1 VLAATGLLLI
11 ALATLTPSGDPAG
24 LHKLTPLWCLV
35 CGDTGGADVIANLM
49 LFLPFAIGLRLSGA
63 SWRRTVLLCAAISL
77 TVELSQLV
85 VIPGR
90 DATLSD
96 VLTNTSSGAIGAA
109 LAPHLPDAF
118 RPSTGHARRLAT
130 LGAVVWLAAMGLSAW
145 LLAPDVV
152 DGPLLSG
159 WGGKVWEPNIFL
171 GQIRAVRLEG
181 LPMPADGIVAP
192 DSAELRRRLRQGSFT
207 LEAEVKS
214 GDEAYWSSW
223 IYKLKAGRR
232 EELTLYQL
240 RRSAGIAVPV
250 RGVEFRLQPVTATL
264 PDGLPSA
271 AGDSVRLQ
279 ASVRGGTILLRS
291 TYSGRTHSI
300 AFGLSPAYGWRL
312 VSPFELGMGDA
323 VRWFTAL
330 CLVLS
335 ISPLAYWSA
344 RGGRVAAWVPATAI
358 AAGLVVPG
366 RLAGLPPA
374 HWSEWAAAAVGAL
387 VGWALQRGAAY
398 LERRCASPSASEF
411 SSS

>member
-1 VLAATGLLLI
+1 VLAAIGLLLI

-35 CGDTGGADVIANLM
+35 CGGTGGADVIANLM

-63 SWRRTVLLCAAISL
+63 SWRGTVLLCAAISL
-77 TVELSQLV
+77 SVELLQLV

-109 LAPHLPDAF
+109 LAPQLPEAF
-118 RPSTGHARRLAT
+118 RPSIVHARRLAI

-152 DGPLLSG
+152 DGPLRSG
-159 WGGKVWEPNIFL
+159 WAGKVWEPNIFP

-181 LPMPADGIVAP
+181 RPMPGDGTVAP
-192 DSAELRRRLRQGSFT
+192 DTAELRRRLDEGSFT

-214 GDEAYWSSW
+214 GGEVYWSSW
-223 IYKLKAGRR
+223 IYKLKAGKR

-240 RRSAGIAVPV
+240 GRSAGIAVPV
-250 RGVEFRLQPVTATL
+250 RGLEFGLQPVTATL
-264 PDGLPSA
+264 PNGLPSA
-271 AGDSVRLQ
+271 AGDSVRLH
-279 ASVRGGTILLRS
+279 ASVRRGTILLRS
-291 TYSGRTHSI
+291 TYSGRIHSI

-312 VSPFELGMGDA
+312 VSPFELGRGDG

-335 ISPLAYWSA
+335 VSPLAYWAA
-344 RGGRVAAWVPATAI
+344 RGGRGAAWVTAAAI

-374 HWSEWAAAAVGAL
+374 HWSEWAAAALGSL